1 MLAYK
6 PSGILAASKE
16 EIVAMVN
23 HDIDELAPIC
33 EAALAKAE
41 VHLAVD
47 WDQMTI
53 HLKTVAVFFKTTK
66 WSDAFK
72 ASQERLQK
80 AEQELKEAPKLLRVM
95 GLLPEQFAIDAWNCS
110 NVLSLGL
117 VSHGHKVSVTY
128 ILKEWTDTLDEQ
140 MRLFNEVKKTAQVA
154 NALE

>member
-16 EIVAMVN
+16 EIVEMVN

-33 EAALAKAE
+33 EGAIAKVD
-41 VHLAVD
+41 VHSAID
-47 WDQMTI
+47 WGQMITNLETVTI
-53 HLKTVAVFFKTTK
+53 FFKTTK

-80 AEQELKEAPKLLRVM
+80 AEQELKEAPKLLRIM
-95 GLLPEQFAIDAWNCS
+95 GTLPTQFAVDAWNCS

-117 VSHGHKVSVTY
+117 VSHGHKVSVTS
-128 ILKEWTDTLDEQ
+128 ILKEWTDTLEEQ